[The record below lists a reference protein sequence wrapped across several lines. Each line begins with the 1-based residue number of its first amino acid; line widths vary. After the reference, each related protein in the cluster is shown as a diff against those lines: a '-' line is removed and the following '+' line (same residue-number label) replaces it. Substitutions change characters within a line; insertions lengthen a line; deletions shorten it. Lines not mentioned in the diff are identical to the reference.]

1 MALKLDRLELG
12 LDASPVVQRGVDPE
26 LQPPVGRDEA
36 DEQGAVV
43 EESKKQPP
51 EILEKVENIAVAAPG
66 AAGAEQRRSQRAEF
80 ESEVSAAASR
90 SSIPEPSEDPADG
103 AHAFF

>member
-12 LDASPVVQRGVDPE
+12 LDANPAVQRGVDPE
-26 LQPPVGRDEA
+26 LQPPVGHDEA

-43 EESKKQPP
+43 EEREKQPP
-51 EILEKVENIAVAAPG
+51 EILEKVENNKVAAPG
-66 AAGAEQRRSQRAEF
+66 AAVAEQRLSPRAEF

-90 SSIPEPSEDPADG
+90 PSLPEPSEDPADG